1 MRKKKARNWKPCR
14 VCRHEHQNPAS
25 STLCSLEC
33 HKQEVGITMRKPLTI
48 EIGDTVESRGFNKG
62 GIGVCIDI
70 HVRYGTYRIS
80 WDDYNASWCS
90 FNDLTLIKKGK
101 KEMKEFTKSD
111 LKEGMFVKF
120 RRGGY
125 RVVLGDYALDAEY
138 RVCLL
143 NIKDNLLSGHDV
155 FDGIDIMAVYRIGI
169 PTYLS
174 DHLKGNNLELIWERT
189 EQTEAQKE
197 IEVLQDK
204 MEKAKEAVAEV
215 QEQITKLQ
223 STL

>member
-1 MRKKKARNWKPCR
+1 MSR
-14 VCRHEHQNPAS
+14 
-25 STLCSLEC
+25 
-33 HKQEVGITMRKPLTI
+33 LTI

-80 WDDYNASWCS
+80 WDVCNASWCS

-111 LKEGMFVKF
+111 LKTGMFVKQRDGMF
-120 RRGGY
+120 ML
-125 RVVLGDYALDAEY
+125 VLEKAAVGSTCFTNLVDLKE
-138 RVCLL
+138 
-143 NIKDNLLSGHDV
+143 NLLAVNYTHL
-155 FDGIDIMAVYRIGI
+155 DIVAVYKAVYGGI
-169 PTYLS
+169 VNEYML
-174 DHLKGNNLELIWERT
+174 GNELALIWERT

-197 IEVLQDK
+197 MGVLQ
-204 MEKAKEAVAEV
+204 EQAKAL

-223 STL
+223 SKL

>member
-1 MRKKKARNWKPCR
+1 MSR
-14 VCRHEHQNPAS
+14 
-25 STLCSLEC
+25 
-33 HKQEVGITMRKPLTI
+33 LTI
-48 EIGDTVESRGFNKG
+48 EIGDTVSFLPHKNYNTCQ
-62 GIGVCIDI
+62 GVCIDI
-70 HVRYGTYRIS
+70 HARYGTYRIS
-80 WDDYNASWCS
+80 WDACNTSWCS

-111 LKEGMFVKF
+111 LIKLAQSNTVFVKQ
-120 RRGGY
+120 GNGNMK
-125 RVVLGDYALDAEY
+125 VVLGDNLCGDKSRWSRIVEFKADLTNEKLKELDIISVYKASEGSSLTSY
-138 RVCLL
+138 LA
-143 NIKDNLLSGHDV
+143 GH
-155 FDGIDIMAVYRIGI
+155 FL
-169 PTYLS
+169 T
-174 DHLKGNNLELIWERT
+174 LIWERT